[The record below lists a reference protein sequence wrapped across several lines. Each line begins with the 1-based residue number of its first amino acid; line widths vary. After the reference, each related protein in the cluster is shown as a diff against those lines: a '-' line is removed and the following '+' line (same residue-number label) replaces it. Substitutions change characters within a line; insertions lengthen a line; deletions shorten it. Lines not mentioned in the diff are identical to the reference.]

1 MKQKSEGK
9 RVVEYLLA
17 VVLVVGAVLITAAGY
32 FAVRKLIVDHT
43 ELLQNQAQLL
53 AEAKEE
59 IKAELHQKASA
70 DFEKIVEQNAE
81 FIKKD
86 LRQTG
91 ESMNAYVRTQFDSAL
106 RHELRTFKDSSE
118 DIGKVSKTELS
129 KLQRAIADEQAAVVT
144 SFKEEQKAILEDLK
158 KQHGGLVE
166 KIDTLVQEE
175 ASRRI
180 EQLEGEMARIVTAY
194 VHQALADRMDVDAQ
208 MPYILDELE
217 KNKQAII
224 EDIRH
229 AA

>member
-208 MPYILDELE
+208 VPYILDELE

>member
-1 MKQKSEGK
+1 M
-9 RVVEYLLA
+9 VEYLLA

>member
-1 MKQKSEGK
+1 M
-9 RVVEYLLA
+9 VEYLLA

-208 MPYILDELE
+208 VPYILDELE